1 MLRSDNSGP
10 VQVTPESP
18 PDAASRGEGKTVL
31 LLTDRRRSL
40 FKRHLTHAGYLV
52 AETFTPDQA
61 VAICVNS
68 PIDVVVLD
76 QSFFVETDG
85 WSVAQSLKAVKANV
99 CVLLVISVERF
110 TEELPQGVDA
120 MITEGNPADLL
131 ACLARLLPKTEAP
144 PATKA
149 DADKGEIV
157 RSKHP
162 VSLRDWCEGIDSP
175 E

>member
-1 MLRSDNSGP
+1 MLIDAG
-10 VQVTPESP
+10 QIKVTPESRQ
-18 PDAASRGEGKTVL
+18 AAPRGEGKTVL
-31 LLTDRRRSL
+31 LLTDRRKSVL
-40 FKRHLTHAGYLV
+40 KRHLTNVGYLV

-68 PIDVVVLD
+68 PVDAVVLD
-76 QSFFVETDG
+76 QAFFVETDD

-99 CVLLVISVERF
+99 CVILVISVERF

-120 MITEGNPADLL
+120 IVADENASDLL
-131 ACLARLLPKTEAP
+131 ACLDRFAHKQEVGVQKEVQSP
-144 PATKA
+144 
-149 DADKGEIV
+149 KGEVV

-162 VSLRDWCEGIDSP
+162 VPLEQWCEGMDSP